1 MISQVAH
8 LKISEPSEDKFT
20 TFSIIAL
27 AVLQKNFI
35 SNFNAITFQMPKVIT
50 VLLSF
55 LCLFNV
61 FYLQLESSFLRSCR
75 LQKCIEHIFA
85 KGSSKF
91 GRSSVFFMSILC
103 VLHDPL
109 CSSCQSPR
117 LLFFCTKA
125 QAGILCG
132 PVFGDAMSKKHTFT
146 NIWPVGKVAIQYFI
160 NKFLIVLF
168 CLSTRPF
175 ACRWHALVT
184 RWMVPVR
191 RCNSGE
197 ILLTNS

>member
-8 LKISEPSEDKFT
+8 LKISEPSEYKFT

-61 FYLQLESSFLRSCR
+61 CYLQLKSSFLRSCR
-75 LQKCIEHIFA
+75 LQKCIEISLP
-85 KGSSKF
+85 KVRLS
-91 GRSSVFFMSILC
+91 LE
-103 VLHDPL
+103 DPL
-109 CSSCQSPR
+109 CCSSCQSPR

-132 PVFGDAMSKKHTFT
+132 PVCGDAMSKKHTFT
-146 NIWPVGKVAIQYFI
+146 NIWPVGKVAIQYFY
-160 NKFLIVLF
+160 
-168 CLSTRPF
+168 
-175 ACRWHALVT
+175 
-184 RWMVPVR
+184 
-191 RCNSGE
+191 
-197 ILLTNS
+197 